1 MAPSPSSIRQDIFP
15 KYKQEAI
22 KEAAVTIYMLDA
34 GEGMRPR
41 DYEIIEQLRKTEKP
55 FTVALNKCDLIGEA
69 ADEAAARA
77 AARLHVKDV
86 VPISARDGANVSEEL
101 IPALI
106 DASPEAAIVIRR
118 AAAQFRREAANKLVR
133 SATLIALA
141 AGLQPVPLVDIPILL
156 GNQIRLVLR
165 VAAVYGEPM
174 NAQHMRELVTTIAGG
189 LFMRYLAEA
198 AAKAMPFGGDLVA
211 GAMAAAATSSI
222 GQVAIEYF
230 ESGKKLTPSQIDA
243 SFKRFYRRYR
253 ETRQEE
259 KLLPPPALPGSL
271 PKAGHYTEVA
281 RLACGEGTGML
292 WAERHVAKCS
302 FGHGTRAAAAEVASP
317 TLGVLRLVSP
327 ASNEIAFL
335 GGGRAVPITRG
346 INPIGRAQRNA
357 IVLLDPSV
365 SREHARLIASR
376 EGWWIGNC
384 SAANTMEIAGQACQP
399 GQGMA
404 LEPGDIMRLGQTS
417 LQLVALRPTYPDSTP
432 AGGTAG
438 IDPRAV
444 TRPIWPRRPAKATDF
459 CPTK

>member
-1 MAPSPSSIRQDIFP
+1 MADTSASGENGKKGNRFNVNPRRLFSFSMLAGIPSNLALARKFMNSVNWKIAQEEIADEIRRKVAIIGLPNSGKSTLFNTLQG
-15 KYKQEAI
+15 KYVSPVSPVEGTTTTNVRGAFGPFTLIDTPGHIPEMQKEAI
-22 KEAAVTIYMLDA
+22 EEAAVTIYMLDA

-41 DYEIIEQLRKTEKP
+41 DYEMVEQLRKTEKP

-86 VPISARDGANVSEEL
+86 IPISARDGANVSEEL

-106 DASPEAAIVIRR
+106 DASPEAAIVLGRQLP
-118 AAAQFRREAANKLVR
+118 QFRREAANKLVR

-174 NAQHMRELVTTIAGG
+174 NAQHMRELVATIAGG
-189 LFMRYLAEA
+189 LFMRYLAEE

-211 GAMAAAATSSI
+211 GAIAAAATWSI

-230 ESGKKLTPSQIDA
+230 ESGKKLTPSQINA

-271 PKAGHYTEVA
+271 PEAGH
-281 RLACGEGTGML
+281 
-292 WAERHVAKCS
+292 
-302 FGHGTRAAAAEVASP
+302 
-317 TLGVLRLVSP
+317 
-327 ASNEIAFL
+327 
-335 GGGRAVPITRG
+335 
-346 INPIGRAQRNA
+346 
-357 IVLLDPSV
+357 
-365 SREHARLIASR
+365 
-376 EGWWIGNC
+376 
-384 SAANTMEIAGQACQP
+384 
-399 GQGMA
+399 
-404 LEPGDIMRLGQTS
+404 
-417 LQLVALRPTYPDSTP
+417 
-432 AGGTAG
+432 
-438 IDPRAV
+438 
-444 TRPIWPRRPAKATDF
+444 
-459 CPTK
+459 